1 MPYDVRSV
9 ANYVLVTARRLD
21 ITVTNI
27 SVNKVVY
34 FLHAWFLAKAGAPL
48 VTAKI
53 EAWDYGPIF
62 RELYMQFKPFGA
74 EPITSLATR
83 RNPTTAKEEI
93 CPVGLEREDE
103 EFLRPLLLR
112 YLNMSPGML
121 VRLSHEPG
129 GPWDQVY
136 NHPGE
141 SKPGMRISDE
151 AIKQHFKC
159 QTRH

>member
-9 ANYVLVTARRLD
+9 ANYVLETAQRLD

-27 SVNKVVY
+27 SVNKIVY
-34 FLHAWFLAKAGAPL
+34 FLHAWFLAKTGQPL

-53 EAWDYGPIF
+53 EAWDYGPVF

-74 EPITSLATR
+74 GRITVLATR
-83 RNPTTAKEEI
+83 RNPSTAKEEV
-93 CPVGLEREDE
+93 CPVGIKREDE
-103 EFLRPLLLR
+103 EFLLPLLLR
-112 YLNMSPGML
+112 YLQMTPASL
-121 VRLSHEPG
+121 VRLSHESG

-136 NHPGE
+136 NHSGE
-141 SKPGMRISDE
+141 SNPGMRISDE
-151 AIKQHFKC
+151 AIQQYFRC

>member
-9 ANYVLVTARRLD
+9 ANFVLEAAARLD

-27 SVNKVVY
+27 SVNKITY
-34 FLHAWFLAKAGAPL
+34 FLHAWFLAKTGRPL
-48 VTAKI
+48 VSAKI
-53 EAWDYGPIF
+53 EAWDYGPVF
-62 RELYMQFKPFGA
+62 RELYMQFKPFGSGR
-74 EPITSLATR
+74 ITTFATR
-83 RNPTTAKEEI
+83 RNSITAREEI
-93 CPVGLEREDE
+93 CPASLERQDE

-112 YLNMSPGML
+112 YLDMSPATL

-136 NHPGE
+136 NHSGE
-141 SKPGMRISDE
+141 SNPGMRISDE
-151 AIKQHFKC
+151 AIRQYFRC